1 MVELR
6 KRVWNAE
13 DVRYSQGE
21 GKRKCSRLGSVGK
34 GERREALDEAEGKL
48 TPRFQRDAPTKRV
61 CMKVN
66 GPGLED
72 DLGEGW

>member
-1 MVELR
+1 V
-6 KRVWNAE
+6 
-13 DVRYSQGE
+13 
-21 GKRKCSRLGSVGK
+21 LGRGND
-34 GERREALDEAEGKL
+34 ERQLDEAEGKL